1 MIGNAE
7 QDAFI
12 RSMKWCTVTTLRQD
26 GSPSTSVLF
35 FGLAG
40 DELLLST
47 TKDRLKAKTL
57 QRDPRIA
64 VTVLDEG
71 APYRYVSIEGTARID
86 EEDIV
91 PGHVVVNRAMRG
103 VPDWTPPA
111 GYEETLKSQGRVLI
125 RVTPKRVSGVVRR
138 G

>member
-12 RSMKWCTVTTLRQD
+12 RSMKWCTVTTLRKD

-35 FGLAG
+35 FGIDG
-40 DELLLST
+40 DEILLST
-47 TKDRLKAKTL
+47 TKVRLKAKTL
-57 QRDPRIA
+57 RGDPRIA

-71 APYRYVSIEGTARID
+71 APYRYVSVEGTARVQED
-86 EEDIV
+86 DIV
-91 PGHVVVNRAMRG
+91 PGHVLVNRAMRG
-103 VPDWTPPA
+103 VPDWAPPA
-111 GYEETLKSQGRVLI
+111 GYQETLKGQGRVLI
-125 RVTPKRVSGVVRR
+125 RVTAERVSGVVRR

>member
-35 FGLAG
+35 FGLDG

>member
-35 FGLAG
+35 FGLDG

-103 VPDWTPPA
+103 IPDWTPPA

>member
-35 FGLAG
+35 FGLDG

-71 APYRYVSIEGTARID
+71 APYRFVSIEGTARID

-103 VPDWTPPA
+103 IPDWTPPA

>member
-12 RSMKWCTVTTLRQD
+12 RSMMWCTVTTLRQD

-35 FGLAG
+35 FGLDG